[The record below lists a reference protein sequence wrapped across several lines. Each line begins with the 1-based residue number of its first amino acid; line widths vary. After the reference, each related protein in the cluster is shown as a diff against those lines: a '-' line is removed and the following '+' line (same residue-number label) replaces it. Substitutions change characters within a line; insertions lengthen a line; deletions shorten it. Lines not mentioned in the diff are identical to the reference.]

1 MKLIMENWREFLLT
15 EANSSGTV
23 SKLIKLDNDAKILV
37 QNAIKDLESEYSTQ
51 ITADHLKKVIP
62 SEAYR
67 YGSPGYKAAKAQH
80 RRAYKV
86 PLLRAIKKK
95 ISDIHVIVYKEYN
108 HAVSAMLKQKP
119 SRAEYVG
126 GTFDAMI
133 LAFFAME
140 KRLKP
145 SDVYGN
151 RFLLKTK
158 VDPFAALEAKNTKEA
173 KAAAAKLKG
182 NFMVYTLVRGFLPDG
197 WEKASVNVVRICC
210 HLLREKFGSSGITFM
225 GPNII
230 TPSYRFIME
239 FISGEMT
246 AHIQGTLDA
255 AIDSP
260 MDSLKYL
267 KFHDGDDMLQSVVE
281 WVNSN
286 TAPTLEQVITK
297 IDEVLKHM
305 STKGFRGHAM
315 YKQIVSSKKMIL
327 LVLGQ

>member
-1 MKLIMENWREFLLT
+1 MENWREFLLT

-37 QNAIKDLESEYSTQ
+37 QNAIKDLESEHSTQ
-51 ITADHLKKVIP
+51 ITADHLKKVMP
-62 SEAYR
+62 TSAYR

-80 RRAYKV
+80 KRAFKV

-95 ISDIHVIVYKEYN
+95 IGDIHVKLEKQYN
-108 HAVSAMLKQKP
+108 HAISAMLKQKP
-119 SRAEYVG
+119 SRTQYTG
-126 GTFDAMI
+126 GSFDAMI
-133 LAFFAME
+133 LAFFALE
-140 KRLKP
+140 KGLKP
-145 SDVYGN
+145 SNVYGN

-158 VDPFAALEAKNTKEA
+158 VDPFVALEAKSTKQ
-173 KAAAAKLKG
+173 AAAAAAAFKG

-225 GPNII
+225 GANIM

-239 FISGEMT
+239 FISGQMA
-246 AHIQGTLDA
+246 AHIKGTLA
-255 AIDSP
+255 AAVDSP

-267 KFHDGDDMLQSVVE
+267 KFHGGDDIFQSVVE
-281 WVNSN
+281 WINSN

-297 IDEVLKHM
+297 INEVLEDM
-305 STKGFRGHAM
+305 ATKGFRGHAI
-315 YKQIVSSKKMIL
+315 YKQFVSSKKMIL
-327 LVLGQ
+327 LVLGK